1 MPETRTSQGFF
12 ERTMNALGFERRSSL
27 ENPQTPLSY
36 PAEWLLDIFNGGR
49 TDAGLRISEMVA
61 LQSATVFQCVMII
74 ANAMATSPFN
84 VYERQPDG
92 GKKIAADHPL
102 NYLLNKRP
110 NPEMTSATLR
120 RTVQCHKL
128 LWGNGYIEIER
139 NPNTNR
145 IVALWPRNPARTRP
159 VRTLAPMEL
168 EGTLWP
174 QGTMMYETYDFMK
187 DTQIMEQDN
196 DNQNYGFRRL
206 VLAEDMIHMPGLSL
220 DGRLGQD
227 VVILARQAIGLAL
240 AAEKFGAKFFG
251 NGAIPTGVFA
261 TPGDMTD
268 VQLEVFKRS
277 WAESHGGENHHK
289 TGVLPPGVT
298 YTKTG
303 ATPEE
308 GQMLQTRQHQ
318 KSEIASFFNVPSHM
332 VGVKDNDAGK
342 SSVEQSSIEF
352 KLFCVDPHANDWE
365 QEFEVKLFPAKGP
378 VMSKF
383 YAGFD
388 MRKLMYPTAESRA
401 LLYNG
406 GKQWGYLTT
415 NRIADMEGWNPA
427 DDGTGEQYWMPINM
441 QVAGVAAA
449 HGQAVQEGLE
459 DGTLA
464 ATPAGVTPIGDHPV
478 IKQQEKE
485 TKRQQ
490 ALDLQKHQISSN
502 AQVQVAKHQA
512 NANKQQQAEGG
523 AEAGLSAGKAK
534 LGSKKSKKR
543 SDLTRVFAGMFR
555 DAVGR
560 ASFRKKPTVSDYVT
574 VFGPVASAIIEQAVE
589 ERCDSS
595 DFIRDYTT
603 DLFTRRGNG
612 WGEDLD
618 AASTQEF
625 EEFLE
630 RVLNA

>member
-1 MPETRTSQGFF
+1 MAKTAAKNSGLF
-12 ERTMNALGFERRSSL
+12 ERTMGALGFERRSSL

-49 TDAGLRISEMVA
+49 TDAGLRVSEMVA

-74 ANAMATSPFN
+74 ANAMATNPLN
-84 VYERQPDG
+84 VYERQPNG
-92 GKKIAADHPL
+92 GKKVATTHPL
-102 NYLLNKRP
+102 QYLLNMRP
-110 NPEMTSATLR
+110 NSEMTSSTLR

-139 NPNTNR
+139 DNANR
-145 IVALWPRNPARTRP
+145 IKALWPRNPSRTHP
-159 VRTLAPMEL
+159 VRTLAPMEFQ
-168 EGTLWP
+168 GTVWP

-240 AAEKFGAKFFG
+240 ASEKFGAKFFG

-318 KSEIASFFNVPSHM
+318 KSEIASFFNVPPHM
-332 VGVKDNDAGK
+332 VGVIDNDAGK

-352 KLFCVDPHANDWE
+352 KLFCTDPHATDWE
-365 QEFEVKLFPAKGP
+365 QEMEVKLFPAKGIVP
-378 VMSKF
+378 SKF

-388 MRKLMYPTAESRA
+388 MRKLMYPTAEARA
-401 LLYNG
+401 LFYNG

-415 NRIADMEGWNPA
+415 DLIHEMEGLNPA
-427 DDGTGEQYWMPINM
+427 EDGTGQKYWMPINM
-441 QVAGVAAA
+441 QDAGAAAA
-449 HGQAVQEGLE
+449 HGEAVQGGLE

-478 IKQQEKE
+478 VKAAEKQRKQDMA
-485 TKRQQ
+485 Q
-490 ALDLQKHQISSN
+490 DLQKHQISSN
-502 AQVQVAKHQA
+502 ASVQIAKHQA
-512 NANKQQQAEGG
+512 KSQQAEGG
-523 AEAGLSAGKAK
+523 AEADKSVGKSK
-534 LGSKKSKKR
+534 LGMKKSKKR
-543 SDLTRVFAGMFR
+543 SDLTRVFAGMYR

-560 ASFRKKPTVSDYVT
+560 ASFRKKATVQDYVT
-574 VFGPVASAIIEQAVE
+574 VFGPVASAVIEQAIE
-589 ERCDSS
+589 ERCDAS
-595 DFIRDYTT
+595 DFIRDYTA
-603 DLFTRRGNG
+603 DLFTRRGAG

-625 EEFLE
+625 ENFVE
-630 RVLNA
+630 RVLNT